1 MLDIFQERRW
11 KKNYYSTSSRLERLK
26 RWSRL
31 STIGLIGLIA
41 VIFLTIFIFAWY
53 SKDLP
58 SPNKVQRVQ
67 GFSTVISD
75 RNGEVLYDIYQ
86 NQNRIPVAFADMPL
100 HLRQATIAIEDKDF
114 YKHQG
119 FSIRGMGRALI
130 NIFVFHNLQG
140 GSTLTQQLVKNV
152 LLTNERTLPRKI
164 KEFILAIQIERKYTK
179 DEILQMYLNEAPYGG
194 TAVGVETAAQLYFGK
209 NTKDLNLTESVI
221 LAGLPQSPSTYSPL
235 FGQDPQAYIN
245 RSSQVLRRMLEDGYI
260 SVKQGTE
267 VKNSLAKVEFSH
279 ESANFRAAHFVM
291 YVKEQLV
298 SQFGEKMVEEGGLKV
313 KTTLDWKIQEQSEK
327 IVKQEID
334 KLKNLNVGNGAA
346 IVIDPKTGEILAMV
360 GSKDYQSTD
369 SAGLKFNVVTQGLR
383 QPGSAIKPIIY
394 ATAFKKGYT
403 PSTLLMDVETHFPGG
418 IDKPD
423 YVPKNYDGKF
433 RGPIQVRYAL
443 ANSINIAAVK
453 MLAMVGVKDALTTA
467 YSMGLTTLKP
477 TSENLSRLGLSMTL
491 GGGEVKLIDL
501 TSAFSVFATSG
512 IRHDPISI
520 LKVEDKDGKVLFET
534 KPSSGQQV
542 ISPQVSFLI
551 SNILADN
558 DARKDIFGPSSWL
571 VVPGKTVS
579 VKTGTTDDKRDN
591 WTVGY
596 TPSYAVGVWV
606 GNNDNSPMN
615 HALASG
621 VTGAA
626 PIWNKIMS
634 YVLKN
639 KSDEPISA
647 PTDIVASQID
657 AYGGGLPKDGFP
669 TRNEYFISGTEPTAI
684 ASIYQRLK
692 ISNNGKLANNIE
704 IASGQFKEVDFIV
717 LSEQDP
723 VSTDGKNR
731 WQEGIDAWLASN
743 SDPKYHPPKETSTDN
758 LDSVIVQIKN
768 PGDHAQIDDNDVLV
782 EANAVSQAD
791 IVKLEVSVDDVSKR
805 TITDQKFS
813 ERINIDKGTHTIKI
827 RAQDAKGNSGESQVK
842 IGVFV
847 PWDYVVPTP
856 TPIPSPTPT
865 PTPKPTSHP

>member
-11 KKNYYSTSSRLERLK
+11 KKTYYSNSSRLERLK

-31 STIGLIGLIA
+31 STIGLIGLLA

-58 SPNKVQRVQ
+58 SPNKIQRVQ

-164 KEFILAIQIERKYTK
+164 KEFILAIQIERKYSK

-260 SVKQGTE
+260 SAKEETE
-267 VKNSLAKVEFSH
+267 IKNSLVKVEFSH

-512 IRHDPISI
+512 VRHDPISI

-534 KPSSGQQV
+534 KKSSGQQV

-615 HALASG
+615 PALASG

-626 PIWNKIMS
+626 PIWNKMMS

-639 KSDEPISA
+639 KSDEPISV
-647 PTDIVASQID
+647 PTGIVASQID

-704 IASGQFKEVDFIV
+704 IASGQFKEVDYIV

-731 WQEGIDAWLASN
+731 WQEGIDAWLTAN
-743 SDPKYHPPKETSTDN
+743 SDPKYHPPKETSSDN
-758 LDSVIVQIKN
+758 LDSVVVQIKN
-768 PGDHAQIDDNDVLV
+768 PGDHSQIDDNDVLI
-782 EANAVSQAD
+782 EANAVSQVD
-791 IVKLEVSVDDVSKR
+791 IVKLEVFVDDVSKR
-805 TITDQKFS
+805 TVTDQKFS
-813 ERINIDKGTHTIKI
+813 ERINMDKGTHTIKI

-865 PTPKPTSHP
+865 PSPKPTSHP